1 MNPKI
6 SVVICTLNR
15 DYYLRSA
22 LQSLVDQTLF
32 REEFE
37 ILVIDNGS
45 IDKTK
50 EIATQEFAFLG
61 NIFYVYEPQTG
72 LNYARNTGLE
82 NSRGKYIAYLDDDAI
97 ASPQWLENIL
107 NVFQNSPPNVGC
119 VGGKIDPLWE
129 SDRPEWLSDNLLGY
143 LAILDISPISTILS
157 KGQFLYGVNFAFDKN
172 ILQSIGGFEAGLDR
186 QGKNLLSNGDIMVQ
200 KHIQDQGYVCFYDPQ
215 ISVQHQIQASRLQAE
230 WFYQRAYWQGISD
243 ATMTIKQN
251 KSLFIYMALFIK
263 AWLYLLGAYLISPY
277 LFSNNFNKFI
287 VTKCNILRKKGYAMT
302 ISGLIKLENN
312 NFSIN

>member
-1 MNPKI
+1 MIPQI

-22 LQSLVDQTLF
+22 LQSLVDQTLS
-32 REEFE
+32 RENFE

-45 IDKTK
+45 VDKTK
-50 EIATQEFAFLG
+50 EVATQEFSFLG
-61 NIFYVYEPQTG
+61 NIFYIHEPQTG
-72 LNYARNTGLE
+72 LNYARNTGLN

-107 NVFQNSPPNVGC
+107 NVFQHSAPNVGC

-200 KHIQDQGYVCFYDPQ
+200 KRIQDQGYVCFYDPQ
-215 ISVQHQIQASRLQAE
+215 ISVQHQIQATRLKPE

-243 ATMTIKQN
+243 AIMRIKHN
-251 KSLFIYMALFIK
+251 KSVLIRIAVSIK
-263 AWLYLLGAYLISPY
+263 AWLFLLVTYSSFPN
-277 LFSNNFNKFI
+277 LFTKSLNKFV
-287 VTKCNILRKKGYAMT
+287 VTKCNILRKQGYAFT
-302 ISGLIKLENN
+302 LLG
-312 NFSIN
+312 FINLDS

>member
-6 SVVICTLNR
+6 SVVLCTLNR
-15 DYYLRSA
+15 DYYLKSA
-22 LQSLVDQTLF
+22 LQSLVDQTLS
-32 REEFE
+32 RENFE

-45 IDKTK
+45 VDKTK
-50 EIATQEFAFLG
+50 EVATQEFSFLG
-61 NIFYVYEPQTG
+61 NIFYIYEPQTG
-72 LNYARNTGLE
+72 LNYARNTGLKQ
-82 NSRGKYIAYLDDDAI
+82 SRGKYIAYLDDDAI

-143 LAILDISPISTILS
+143 LAILDISPIPIVLS
-157 KGQFLYGVNFAFDKN
+157 KGEFLYGVNFAFNKN

-215 ISVQHQIQASRLQAE
+215 ISVQHQIQASRLQPE

-243 ATMTIKQN
+243 ATMKIKHNQ
-251 KSLFIYMALFIK
+251 SVLIRIAVSIK
-263 AWLYLLGAYLISPY
+263 AWLYLLGIYLSFFN
-277 LFSNNFNKFI
+277 LLTNNLSKFV
-287 VTKCNILRKKGYAMT
+287 VTKCNILRRQGYAIT
-302 ISGLIKLENN
+302 LLNLIKIELDLETLK
-312 NFSIN
+312 

>member
-1 MNPKI
+1 MNPQI

-15 DYYLRSA
+15 DYYLKSA
-22 LQSLVDQTLF
+22 LQSLVDQTLSC
-32 REEFE
+32 ENFE

-45 IDKTK
+45 VDKTK
-50 EIATQEFAFLG
+50 EVATQEFSFLG
-61 NIFYVYEPQTG
+61 NIFYIYEPQTG
-72 LNYARNTGLE
+72 LNYARNTGLK

-107 NVFQNSPPNVGC
+107 NIFQNSAPNVAC
-119 VGGKIDPLWE
+119 IGGKIDPLWE

-200 KHIQDQGYVCFYDPQ
+200 KRIQDQGYVCFYDPK
-215 ISVQHQIQASRLQAE
+215 ISVQHQIQASRLQPE

-243 ATMTIKQN
+243 AAMKNKRN
-251 KSLFIYMALFIK
+251 KSVLIRIAVSIK
-263 AWLYLLGAYLISPY
+263 AWLSVLVTYSSFPD
-277 LFSNNFNKFI
+277 LFTKNLNQII
-287 VTKCNILRKKGYAMT
+287 VIKCNILRTLGYAKML
-302 ISGLIKLENN
+302 SGFLSIKGDK
-312 NFSIN
+312 

>member
-1 MNPKI
+1 MNLQI

-32 REEFE
+32 RENFE

-50 EIATQEFAFLG
+50 EIANQEFAFLG

-72 LNYARNTGLE
+72 LNYARNTGLN

-172 ILQSIGGFEAGLDR
+172 ILQSIGGFEVGLDR

-200 KHIQDQGYVCFYDPQ
+200 KRLQDQGYVCFYDPK
-215 ISVQHQIQASRLQAE
+215 ISVQHQIQANRLEPE

-243 ATMTIKQN
+243 ATMKIKHNQ
-251 KSLFIYMALFIK
+251 SVLIRIAVSIK
-263 AWLYLLGAYLISPY
+263 AWLSLLGTYLD
-277 LFSNNFNKFI
+277 FSNLLTNNLNKVV
-287 VTKCNILRKKGYAMT
+287 VTKCNILRKKGYAIT
-302 ISGLIKLENN
+302 LLGLIKIEIDSETLK
-312 NFSIN
+312 